1 VTEPVMPEAGL
12 VPVGYADLLELV
24 KAEVQTARVQ
34 AARLVNTELVV
45 LYWRIGTLIRQRRA
59 EEGWGTKVVDRL
71 AADLRSPSTR
81 VFQLTSDIQNSVR
94 RG

>member
-1 VTEPVMPEAGL
+1 M
-12 VPVGYADLLELV
+12 
-24 KAEVQTARVQ
+24 Q

-71 AADLRSPSTR
+71 AADLRAASPSTR